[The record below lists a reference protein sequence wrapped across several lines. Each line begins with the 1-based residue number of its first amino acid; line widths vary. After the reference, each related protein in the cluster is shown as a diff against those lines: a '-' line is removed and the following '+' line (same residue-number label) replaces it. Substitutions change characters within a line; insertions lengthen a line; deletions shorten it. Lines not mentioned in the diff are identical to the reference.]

1 MTKSPVISLILV
13 VLLLLC
19 MGVAAH
25 GDSRLPEGYPTPAEE
40 YPVTLDGK
48 VLFTINFGRG
58 SLSLEE
64 RGWLLS
70 DRLRKLADDPFF
82 DVAKI
87 EVSDSETSADIVAG
101 ERIIMSIT
109 QRDAAAL
116 GHSKVEL
123 ANDYARRIRDAFTQ
137 HQRDFSLRS
146 ILLGVL
152 FTVLATGVV
161 VGLLWLLARGSRQ
174 TTVAVQAWV
183 EARVSAMGL
192 PRLEAMRLER
202 IQRLLTGVFRALR
215 LVITVLL
222 LYAYLHLVL
231 QFFPWTRPLAHRLM
245 SYLLVP
251 LATIGYAVWEQ
262 VPNLFF
268 LAVLV
273 VIIRFLLRLMR
284 VFFDGIAQETITFK
298 SFYPEWALPTYK
310 ICRLLVIAF
319 AAVVAFP
326 YIPGSESPAF
336 RGVSI
341 FIGVLVSLGS
351 QSAIANTMAGVLMTY
366 RRAFRIGDRVKI
378 GDVTGDVTLIRLQV
392 THLRTIKNEEITV
405 PSATILNSNVINYS
419 VLARER
425 GLILHTSV
433 TIGYDTPWRQVHALL
448 KLAARRTPRLLREPE
463 PFVLQTQLNDFYV
476 TYELNA
482 YTDHPNAMIEIYS
495 DLHRNIQDAFNE
507 YEVQIM
513 SPHYLSDRPVPTV
526 VPKERWYEPPAE
538 TPGASA
544 SPGNDPAGTGIV
556 EDD

>member
-1 MTKSPVISLILV
+1 MTKSPAISVLLVAFLILSTGG
-13 VLLLLC
+13 
-19 MGVAAH
+19 MGY
-25 GDSRLPEGYPTPAEE
+25 GDSRLPEGYPTPTEE

-87 EVSDSETSADIVAG
+87 EVSESETTADIVAG
-101 ERIIMSIT
+101 ERIIISIT
-109 QRDAAAL
+109 QRDASAL
-116 GHSKVEL
+116 GRSKVDL

-137 HQRDFSLRS
+137 HQRDFSVHS

-152 FTVLATGVV
+152 FTVLATGIM
-161 VGLLWLLARGSRQ
+161 VGLLWLLARGSRK
-174 TTVAVQAWV
+174 TTAAVQAWV

-192 PRLEAMRLER
+192 PRLEAIRLER
-202 IQRLLTGVFRALR
+202 IQRLLTELFRALR
-215 LVITVLL
+215 LVVTVLL

-251 LATIGYAVWEQ
+251 LTTIGYAVWEQ

-273 VIIRFLLRLMR
+273 VIVRFLLRLLR
-284 VFFDGIAQETITFK
+284 AFFDGIAQETITLK
-298 SFYPEWALPTYK
+298 NFYPEWAQPTYK

-351 QSAIANTMAGVLMTY
+351 QSAIANTMAGVMMTY
-366 RRAFRIGDRVKI
+366 RRAFKIGDRVKI

-405 PSATILNSNVINYS
+405 PSATILSSNVINYS
-419 VLARER
+419 ALARER

-448 KLAARRTPRLLREPE
+448 PLAAARTPRLLKEPE

-513 SPHYLSDRPVPTV
+513 SPHYLSDRPTPTV
-526 VPKERWYEPPAE
+526 VPKEKWYEPPAE
-538 TPGASA
+538 KPEAS
-544 SPGNDPAGTGIV
+544 GR
-556 EDD
+556 